1 MDFYTNVSR
10 FGNNLLYIGYKG
22 GQRIQKRIPFKPTL
36 YVSTP
41 KPKSG
46 WRTLF
51 DEPVDPIEF
60 DSMRDAT
67 DFTKR
72 YQGVETFNIYGMN
85 DFVSQFIAQK
95 YPDEIKFN
103 REQISVTSF
112 DIEVQSDEGFPEPK
126 YADYPITAITTKN
139 NKENVYRTWG
149 CGDYNPAEN
158 VLYTKCQNEAALLH
172 KFLDYWKQ
180 NYPDIVTGWNS
191 ISFDMVYIVNRL
203 RKMYGEDKIKELSPW
218 GHVNEDKG
226 KDYYGNDATTYEI
239 LGITQLD
246 YKEIFVKFTGNTL
259 GQQES
264 YSLNNIAHV
273 VLGEGKISYEEQDS
287 LFALY
292 KNDYQKFIDYN
303 IKDVELIDRLE
314 ESLGLITLSL
324 TMAYRGGV
332 NYRDVLG
339 TTKIWDNII
348 YRMLNKNKVVCPPKE
363 EKSKSSFVGGYVKEP
378 QVGSHEWIVSFD
390 LNSLYPNIIIQNNMS
405 PETVVDGLVNTSLE
419 HVLRKQTEIDTT
431 YATAPNG
438 ARFKKDRQGVI
449 PYVIQKYYEERVDIK
464 KEMLELK
471 QEYESTPTKSL
482 SNRISHLDNQQ
493 MSIKILM
500 NSLYGALG
508 NRWFR
513 YFDQRVAESVTLGG
527 QLSILW
533 AERTVNKEMNKLM
546 STDDVDYV
554 IAIDTDSLYI
564 NMGEL
569 VQKFNPKNPVKF
581 LDEICKTHFEK
592 VLTESYQ
599 ELADYTGAMSNRM
612 EMGREVIADKGIWV
626 AKKRYI
632 LNVHNSEGVQYSEP
646 KLKIM
651 GIEAIKSSTPEL
663 VRDNMKKLFKIIVA
677 QTQNDAQHFVSV
689 FKNVF
694 KDSPAEDI
702 SFPRGVRHVKK
713 YADRNTIYGKG
724 TPIHS
729 RGCLLFNHYLRQ
741 NNLTIKYEEINN
753 GEKIKYTYLKTPN
766 PINENVISFKTV
778 LPKELNLNK
787 YIDYDKMFE
796 KTFLEP
802 LEPIFDAVG
811 WSAEPKASLEDFFG

>member
-22 GQRIQKRIPFKPTL
+22 GQRIQRRIPFKPTL

-95 YPDEIKFN
+95 YPDEIKFD
-103 REQISVTSF
+103 RDTISVTSF

-226 KDYYGNDATTYEI
+226 TDYFGNDATTYEI

-246 YKEIFVKFTGNTL
+246 YKEIFKKFTYNTL
-259 GQQES
+259 GEQES

-314 ESLGLITLSL
+314 ESLGLITLSM

-378 QVGSHEWIVSFD
+378 QVGSHEWVVSFD

-419 HVLRKQTEIDTT
+419 HILRQQTEIDTT

-513 YFDQRVAESVTLGG
+513 YFDQRVAESITLGG

-592 VLTESYQ
+592 VLTKSYE

-632 LNVHNSEGVQYSEP
+632 LNVHNSEGVQYKEP

-741 NNLTIKYEEINN
+741 NNLTLKYEEINN

-787 YIDYDKMFE
+787 YIDYEKMFE

>member
-22 GQRIQKRIPFKPTL
+22 GQRVQKRIPFKPTL

-41 KPKSG
+41 EPKSG
-46 WRTLF
+46 WKTLF
-51 DEPVDPIEF
+51 DEAVDPIEF

-72 YQGVETFNIYGMN
+72 YQGVDTFNIYGMN
-85 DFVSQFIAQK
+85 DFVAQFIAQK
-95 YPDEIKFN
+95 YPEEIKFN
-103 REQISVTSF
+103 RDDVSVTSF

-126 YADYPITAITTKN
+126 YANYPITAITTKN

-191 ISFDMVYIVNRL
+191 ISFDMVYVINRL
-203 RKMYGEDKIKELSPW
+203 RKIYGEDKVKELSPW
-218 GHVNEDKG
+218 GHVKEDKG
-226 KDYYGNDATTYEI
+226 TDYYGKEAITYEI
-239 LGITQLD
+239 LGVTQLD
-246 YKEIFVKFTGNTL
+246 YKEIFRKFTYNTL
-259 GQQES
+259 GEQES
-264 YSLNNIAHV
+264 YTLNNIAHV

-292 KNDYQKFIDYN
+292 KNDFQKFIEYN
-303 IKDVELIDRLE
+303 IKDVELIDRFE
-314 ESLGLITLSL
+314 ESLGLITLTL

-332 NYRDVLG
+332 NYRDALG

-348 YRMLNKNKVVCPPKE
+348 YRMLNRNKVVCPPKE
-363 EKSKSSFVGGYVKEP
+363 EKSKTSFVGGYVKEP
-378 QVGSHEWIVSFD
+378 QVGSHEWVVSFD

-419 HVLRKQTEIDTT
+419 HILRKQTEVDTT

-449 PYVIQKYYEERVDIK
+449 PYVIQNYYEERVDIK

-513 YFDQRVAESVTLGG
+513 YFDQRVAESITLGG

-533 AERTVNKEMNKLM
+533 AERTVNKEMNKLLE
-546 STDDVDYV
+546 TDDKDYV

-581 LDEICKTHFEK
+581 LDEISKTHFEK
-592 VLTESYQ
+592 VLTKSYQ

-632 LNVHNSEGVQYSEP
+632 LNVHNSEGVQYKEP
-646 KLKIM
+646 KLKVM

-663 VRDNMKKLFKIIVA
+663 VRNKMKELFKIIVA
-677 QTQNDAQHFVSV
+677 QTQDDAQHFVSV

-729 RGCLLFNHYLRQ
+729 RGCLLYNHYLQ
-741 NNLTIKYEEINN
+741 KNNLTIKYEAINN

-811 WSAEPKASLEDFFG
+811 WSAEPKASLEDFFS

>member
-753 GEKIKYTYLKTPN
+753 GEKIKYVYLKTPN

-811 WSAEPKASLEDFFG
+811 WSAEPKASLEDFFN

>member
-22 GQRIQKRIPFKPTL
+22 GQRVQKRIPFKPTL

-41 KPKSG
+41 EPKSG
-46 WRTLF
+46 WKTLF
-51 DEPVDPIEF
+51 DEAVDPIEF

-72 YQGVETFNIYGMN
+72 YQGVDTFNIYGMN
-85 DFVSQFIAQK
+85 DFVAQFIAQK
-95 YPDEIKFN
+95 YPEEIKFN
-103 REQISVTSF
+103 RDDVSVTSF

-126 YADYPITAITTKN
+126 YANYPITAITTKN
-139 NKENVYRTWG
+139 NKENVYRTWA

-191 ISFDMVYIVNRL
+191 ISFDMVYVVNRM
-203 RKMYGEDKIKELSPW
+203 RKLYGEDKVKELSPW
-218 GHVNEDKG
+218 GHVKEDKG
-226 KDYYGNDATTYEI
+226 TDYYGKEAITYEI

-246 YKEIFVKFTGNTL
+246 YKEIFTKFTGNTL

-264 YSLNNIAHV
+264 YTLNNIAHV

-292 KNDYQKFIDYN
+292 KNDFQKFIEYN
-303 IKDVELIDRLE
+303 IKDVELIDRFE
-314 ESLGLITLSL
+314 ESLGLITLTL

-332 NYRDVLG
+332 NYRDALG

-348 YRMLNKNKVVCPPKE
+348 YRMLNRNKVVCPPKE
-363 EKSKSSFVGGYVKEP
+363 EKSKTSFVGGYVKEP
-378 QVGSHEWIVSFD
+378 QVGSHEWVVSFD

-419 HVLRKQTEIDTT
+419 HILRKQTEVDTT

-449 PYVIQKYYEERVDIK
+449 PYVIQNYYEERVDIK

-513 YFDQRVAESVTLGG
+513 YFDQRVAESITLGG

-533 AERTVNKEMNKLM
+533 AERTVNKEMNKLLE
-546 STDDVDYV
+546 TDDKDYV

-581 LDEICKTHFEK
+581 LDEISKTHFEK
-592 VLTESYQ
+592 VLTKSYQ

-632 LNVHNSEGVQYSEP
+632 LNVHNSEGVQYKEP
-646 KLKIM
+646 KLKVM

-663 VRDNMKKLFKIIVA
+663 VRNKMKELFKIIVA
-677 QTQNDAQHFVSV
+677 QTQDDAQHFVSV

-729 RGCLLFNHYLRQ
+729 RGCLLYNHYLQ
-741 NNLTIKYEEINN
+741 KNNLTIKYEAINN

-811 WSAEPKASLEDFFG
+811 WSAEPKASLEDFFS

>member
-60 DSMRDAT
+60 DSMRDAK
-67 DFTKR
+67 DFEKR
-72 YQGVETFNIYGMN
+72 YKGVETFNIFGMN

-95 YPDEIKFN
+95 YPDEIKFD
-103 REQISVTSF
+103 RDTISVTSF

-226 KDYYGNDATTYEI
+226 TDYYGKEAITYEI

-246 YKEIFVKFTGNTL
+246 YKEIFRKFTYNTL
-259 GQQES
+259 GEQES
-264 YSLNNIAHV
+264 YTLNNIAHV

-332 NYRDVLG
+332 NYREVLG

-378 QVGSHEWIVSFD
+378 QVGSHDWVVSFD
-390 LNSLYPNIIIQNNMS
+390 LNSLYPNIIVQNNMS

-471 QEYESTPTKSL
+471 QEYESIPTKSL
-482 SNRISHLDNQQ
+482 SNKITHLDNQQ

-513 YFDQRVAESVTLGG
+513 YFDQRVAESITLGG

-581 LDEICKTHFEK
+581 LDEISKTHFEK
-592 VLTESYQ
+592 VLTKSYQ
-599 ELADYTGAMSNRM
+599 ELADYTGAMTNRM
-612 EMGREVIADKGIWV
+612 EMGREVIADRGIWV

-632 LNVHNSEGVQYSEP
+632 LNVHNSEGVQYKEP

-663 VRDNMKKLFKIIVA
+663 VRDNMKKLFKIIIA

-729 RGCLLFNHYLRQ
+729 RGCLLYNHYLRQ
-741 NNLTIKYEEINN
+741 NSLTIKYEEINN

-766 PINENVISFKTV
+766 PINENVISFKNV

-787 YIDYDKMFE
+787 YIDYDKMFS
-796 KTFLEP
+796 KSFLEP

>member
-592 VLTESYQ
+592 VLTKSYE

>member
-513 YFDQRVAESVTLGG
+513 YFDQRVAESITLGG

-753 GEKIKYTYLKTPN
+753 GEKIKYVYLKTPN

>member
-41 KPKSG
+41 EPKSG

-60 DSMRDAT
+60 DSMRDAK
-67 DFTKR
+67 DFEKR
-72 YQGVETFNIYGMN
+72 YQGVDTFNIYGMN
-85 DFVSQFIAQK
+85 DFVAQFIAQK
-95 YPDEIKFN
+95 YPEEIKFN
-103 REQISVTSF
+103 RDDVSVTSF

-126 YADYPITAITTKN
+126 YANYPITAITTKN

-191 ISFDMVYIVNRL
+191 ISFDMVYVINRL
-203 RKMYGEDKIKELSPW
+203 RKIYGEDKVKELSPW

-226 KDYYGNDATTYEI
+226 TDYYGKEAITYEI
-239 LGITQLD
+239 LGVTQLD
-246 YKEIFVKFTGNTL
+246 YKEIFRKFTYNTL
-259 GQQES
+259 GEQES
-264 YSLNNIAHV
+264 YTLNNIAHV

-292 KNDYQKFIDYN
+292 KNDFQKFIEYN
-303 IKDVELIDRLE
+303 IKDVELIDRFE
-314 ESLGLITLSL
+314 ESLGLITLTL

-332 NYRDVLG
+332 NYRDALG

-378 QVGSHEWIVSFD
+378 QVGSHEWVVSFD
-390 LNSLYPNIIIQNNMS
+390 LNSLYPNIIVQNNMS

-419 HVLRKQTEIDTT
+419 HMLRKQTEIDTA

-438 ARFKKDRQGVI
+438 ARFKKNRQGVI
-449 PYVIQKYYEERVDIK
+449 PFVIQNYYEERVDIK

-482 SNRISHLDNQQ
+482 SNKISHLDNQQ

-533 AERTVNKEMNKLM
+533 AERTVNKEMNKLLE
-546 STDDVDYV
+546 TDDKDYV

-581 LDEICKTHFEK
+581 LDEISKTHFEK
-592 VLTESYQ
+592 VLTKSYQ
-599 ELADYTGAMSNRM
+599 ELAEYSGAMTNRM

-632 LNVHNSEGVQYSEP
+632 LNVHNSEGVQYKEP

-677 QTQNDAQHFVSV
+677 QTQDDAQHFVSV

-729 RGCLLFNHYLRQ
+729 RGCLLYNHYLRQ

-766 PINENVISFKTV
+766 PINENVISFKNV

-787 YIDYDKMFE
+787 YIDYEKMFE

-811 WSAEPKASLEDFFG
+811 WSAEPRASFEDFFS